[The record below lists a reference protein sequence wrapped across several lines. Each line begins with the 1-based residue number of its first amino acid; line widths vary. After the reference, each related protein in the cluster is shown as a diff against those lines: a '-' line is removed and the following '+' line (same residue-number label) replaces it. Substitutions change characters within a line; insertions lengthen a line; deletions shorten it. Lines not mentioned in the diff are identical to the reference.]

1 MKLAELYTEL
11 TTKSSAFF
19 SDMNK
24 AQEVAKHTEDSLRAV
39 SDTARNIFVAS
50 SIAAGGFLKVAS
62 DIEESESK
70 FNAVFKSESDAARE
84 FANVLAGEVNRSA
97 YAVREAMSRF
107 QDTFVPLGFTREK
120 AAELSE
126 QLVTLGIDVAS
137 FNNELEPE
145 TMASFQSALIGNH
158 ETVRKFGIIITE
170 VTLNQELMRMGIEGG
185 TRKATEQQKVLA
197 RLNIIMSGTTDAQG
211 DAARTA
217 GGLENQFKGLTANA
231 QDVANALGKSLMPAA
246 TAVIASLNGYLI
258 PISRFITDNQ
268 QAAAETMKL
277 VLGISGLTF
286 ALTGGSIVLAKTL
299 ESFYKLSQVF
309 KLLPSQIG
317 STATAFGKFGV
328 AVATWF
334 AGYEV
339 GLILADLLQVES
351 KFKNVFNM
359 IDSRTKEMSRMQIAS
374 AIVDTQEEKQGYNFS
389 DEERRAK
396 IREIFA
402 AEDER
407 FEKQRREYQAEE
419 DERYA
424 NMTIEKELAD
434 KKQAEEEKAKLSEM
448 TSKRNIAITEAEEK
462 YKQRALEISLDAQ
475 QMSIS
480 DFYEAMKISQQKTYE
495 AHMAEIEAERGV
507 AQLLTDEE
515 KKKTELYSL
524 ETEQL
529 LLQIQNKQELADLES
544 KITKEYEKQK
554 QFDLAKE
561 HKKRVEYAKQEVD
574 LARESMEQVDA
585 EVTKLQEQ
593 LQLKQQEASEKAGR
607 FTSITDVS
615 RNIQVGVAANQE
627 KSQIEVL
634 KEQITEVKGVKDIL
648 KQVLTAAQ
656 EQVNILQEKQ
666 DSVVGVI

>member
-1 MKLAELYTEL
+1 
-11 TTKSSAFF
+11 
-19 SDMNK
+19 
-24 AQEVAKHTEDSLRAV
+24 
-39 SDTARNIFVAS
+39 
-50 SIAAGGFLKVAS
+50 
-62 DIEESESK
+62 
-70 FNAVFKSESDAARE
+70 
-84 FANVLAGEVNRSA
+84 
-97 YAVREAMSRF
+97 
-107 QDTFVPLGFTREK
+107 
-120 AAELSE
+120 
-126 QLVTLGIDVAS
+126 
-137 FNNELEPE
+137 
-145 TMASFQSALIGNH
+145 
-158 ETVRKFGIIITE
+158 
-170 VTLNQELMRMGIEGG
+170 
-185 TRKATEQQKVLA
+185 
-197 RLNIIMSGTTDAQG
+197 
-211 DAARTA
+211 
-217 GGLENQFKGLTANA
+217 
-231 QDVANALGKSLMPAA
+231 
-246 TAVIASLNGYLI
+246 
-258 PISRFITDNQ
+258 
-268 QAAAETMKL
+268 
-277 VLGISGLTF
+277 
-286 ALTGGSIVLAKTL
+286 
-299 ESFYKLSQVF
+299 
-309 KLLPSQIG
+309 
-317 STATAFGKFGV
+317 
-328 AVATWF
+328 
-334 AGYEV
+334 
-339 GLILADLLQVES
+339 
-351 KFKNVFNM
+351 M

-424 NMTIEKELAD
+424 KMTIEKELAD